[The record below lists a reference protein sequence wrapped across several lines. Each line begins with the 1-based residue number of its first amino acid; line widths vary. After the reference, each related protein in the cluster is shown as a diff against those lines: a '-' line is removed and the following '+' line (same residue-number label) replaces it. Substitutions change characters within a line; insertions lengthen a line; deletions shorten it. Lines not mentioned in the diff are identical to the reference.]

1 MFFNPLPTLVT
12 PITPWKYPKFLF
24 LLTTSLPLCGNI
36 LWVFVDD
43 HIWASFSSW
52 HVQKDQF
59 LNHLFKNQSWKGEL
73 CQTFN
78 SFKLHANIWHV
89 SIQNYISQENS
100 VWLCVHFGSSVNQK
114 KLSNHKMIQNN
125 VVITL
130 QEWQSYIQN
139 LLLFLHIAG
148 APASTLITVSALIE
162 RNSRIE
168 RQ

>member
-1 MFFNPLPTLVT
+1 MLP
-12 PITPWKYPKFLF
+12 
-24 LLTTSLPLCGNI
+24 TSLPLCRDI
-36 LWVFVDD
+36 FWVFVDD
-43 HIWASFSSW
+43 HILVTFLAC

-89 SIQNYISQENS
+89 LIQNYISQENS

-114 KLSNHKMIQNN
+114 KSSNHKMIQNN

-130 QEWQSYIQN
+130 QEWQSYIQK
-139 LLLFLHIAG
+139 LLLFLHSASV
-148 APASTLITVSALIE
+148 PASTLITVSSLM
-162 RNSRIE
+162 
-168 RQ
+168 QGWC